1 MIFILISLVSLFM
14 SSTSSVQE
22 IPDSLSTPLISF
34 SFDDPHA
41 VSNELMSWQTRDL
54 LIRQT
59 LENYGIQAI
68 LFVCGKRVDSD
79 SGQEMIEE
87 WDREGHL
94 IGNHSYSH
102 YYYHSSQLTY
112 QLFRDDILKNDSLIN
127 DFSNYIPLFRFPYLK
142 QGDTREK
149 IDSINN
155 FLKQTNYRI
164 GHVSI
169 DASDWYVDQRMLE
182 KYQQEGEVDLNTY
195 RDFYLEHLLERAKF
209 YDHLATELT
218 GRKVNH
224 VILLHHNTV
233 SALFLDD
240 LIEAFI
246 EQGWEIIPAQQ
257 AYQDPIYVYVPD
269 IIPAGES
276 IIWAMAKES
285 GRYQEILRYPAEDG
299 RYEQDK
305 MDSLGL

>member
-195 RDFYLEHLLERAKF
+195 RDFYLEYLLERAKF

>member
-1 MIFILISLVSLFM
+1 
-14 SSTSSVQE
+14 
-22 IPDSLSTPLISF
+22 F
-34 SFDDPHA
+34 SFDDPHT

-127 DFSNYIPLFRFPYLK
+127 DFSNSVPLFRFPYLK

-195 RDFYLEHLLERAKF
+195 RDFYLEHILERAKF

-257 AYQDPIYVYVPD
+257 AYQDPIYVFVPD